1 MGLARRLLW
10 GSAVW
15 EVARPRTPLTSA
27 HLLIRLSNPATALDR
42 RSASDWLRCHKAA
55 HAALTQVLGVTH
67 CTLMF
72 AYQWHALGAA
82 LGEPVA
88 ESSTPTFH
96 LFGRWDA
103 EPGAPGAVLALPA
116 HRRTPLG
123 DDELLDIDLA
133 LRGALRAT
141 AAFDAELTAAVDG
154 PDGGPLAGENRATS
168 LPDIATVTPAHP
180 IDGGHRVLTFHRSL
194 ASISDVR
201 PAEVLALAKALEGFA
216 ADPTVS
222 GLSCIAPDPST
233 TGRRLK
239 LHVLGRSANE
249 SRNPLAALSD
259 SPELSQALL

>member
-10 GSAVW
+10 GSAAW
-15 EVARPRTPLTSA
+15 EVARPRTPLTA
-27 HLLIRLSNPATALDR
+27 GHLLIRLSNPATALDR

-55 HAALTQVLGVTH
+55 NAALTQVLGVTH

-103 EPGAPGAVLALPA
+103 EAVTPGAVLALPA

-133 LRGALRAT
+133 LRDTLRAA
-141 AAFDAELTAAVDG
+141 AAFEAELTAAVDD
-154 PDGGPLAGENRATS
+154 PDGGKQAGGDDDTIP
-168 LPDIATVTPAHP
+168 PDVVTLTPAHL
-180 IDGGHRVLTFHRSL
+180 IDGRHRVLTFQRSL
-194 ASISDVR
+194 ASVSDVR
-201 PAEVLALAKALEGFA
+201 PAEVLALAKVLEGFA

-222 GLSCIAPDPST
+222 GLSCIAPAPST
-233 TGRRLK
+233 TGGRLE

-249 SRNPLAALSD
+249 PRNPLAALLD

>member
-10 GSAVW
+10 GSAAW
-15 EVARPRTPLTSA
+15 EVARPRTPLTA
-27 HLLIRLSNPATALDR
+27 GHLLIRLSNPATALDQ

-55 HAALTQVLGVTH
+55 HTALTQVLGVTR

-103 EPGAPGAVLALPA
+103 EPVTPGSVLALPA

-123 DDELLDIDLA
+123 DDELVGVDLA
-133 LRGALRAT
+133 LRDALRAA
-141 AAFDAELTAAVDG
+141 AAFDADVTVAADD
-154 PDGGPLAGENRATS
+154 PDDGPLAGDNGTGALT
-168 LPDIATVTPAHP
+168 DIVTRTPGHP
-180 IDGGHRVLTFHRSL
+180 TDGGHRVLTFHRSL

-233 TGRRLK
+233 TGSRLE

-249 SRNPLAALSD
+249 SRNPLAALLD

>member
-10 GSAVW
+10 GSAAW
-15 EVARPRTPLTSA
+15 EVARPRTPLTA
-27 HLLIRLSNPATALDR
+27 GHLLVRLTNPATALDE

-55 HAALTQVLGVTH
+55 VAALVEVLGVTH
-67 CTLMF
+67 STLMF

-82 LGEPVA
+82 VGEPVA

-103 EPGAPGAVLALPA
+103 EPVTPGAVLALPA

-123 DDELLDIDLA
+123 EAELLEIDLA
-133 LRGALRAT
+133 LRGALRAA
-141 AAFDAELTAAVDG
+141 AAFDAETMVAEDDQ
-154 PDGGPLAGENRATS
+154 DGGPLAGDNGTKP
-168 LPDIATVTPAHP
+168 PDVVTLTPAHLV
-180 IDGGHRVLTFHRSL
+180 DGGHRVLSVQRAL

-201 PAEVLALAKALEGFA
+201 PAEILALAKVLEGLA

-222 GLSCIAPDPST
+222 GLSCIAPDPAVT
-233 TGRRLK
+233 TGRLEV
-239 LHVLGRSANE
+239 HVLGRSANE
-249 SRNPLAALSD
+249 SRNPLVALLD

>member
-10 GSAVW
+10 GSAAW
-15 EVARPRTPLTSA
+15 EVARPRTPLTA
-27 HLLIRLSNPATALDR
+27 GHLLIRLSNPAIALDQ

-55 HAALTQVLGVTH
+55 VAALTQVLGVTH

-82 LGEPVA
+82 VGEPVA

-103 EPGAPGAVLALPA
+103 EPVTPGAVLAVPA
-116 HRRTPLG
+116 HRRTPL
-123 DDELLDIDLA
+123 DEDELLEIDLA
-133 LRGALRAT
+133 LRDALRAT
-141 AAFDAELTAAVDG
+141 AAFDSELTVDG
-154 PDGGPLAGENRATS
+154 DDLDVGLLAGDKGAAT
-168 LPDIATVTPAHP
+168 LPDVATVTPAHP
-180 IDGGHRVLTFHRSL
+180 IDGGHRVLTVQRDL

-201 PAEVLALAKALEGFA
+201 PAEILALAKGLEGLA

-222 GLSCIAPDPST
+222 GLSCVAPDPAVT
-233 TGRRLK
+233 RGRLE

-249 SRNPLAALSD
+249 SGNPLVALLD

>member
-10 GSAVW
+10 GSAAW
-15 EVARPRTPLTSA
+15 EVARPRTPLTA
-27 HLLIRLSNPATALDR
+27 GHLLIRLSNPATALDG

-55 HAALTQVLGVTH
+55 HAALTQVLGITH

-82 LGEPVA
+82 LGEPAA

-96 LFGRWDA
+96 LFGRWDE
-103 EPGAPGAVLALPA
+103 EPVTPGAVLALPA

-123 DDELLDIDLA
+123 DEELLDIDLA
-133 LRGALRAT
+133 LRDALRAA

-154 PDGGPLAGENRATS
+154 PDGGPLAGDDGTRP
-168 LPDIATVTPAHP
+168 PDVVTLTPAHP
-180 IDGGHRVLTFHRSL
+180 TDGGHRVLTFDRSL

-201 PAEVLALAKALEGFA
+201 SAEVLALAKMLEGFA

-233 TGRRLK
+233 TGGRLE

-249 SRNPLAALSD
+249 SRNPLASLLD

>member
-15 EVARPRTPLTSA
+15 EVARPRTPLTA
-27 HLLIRLSNPATALDR
+27 GHLLIRLSNPATALDR

-103 EPGAPGAVLALPA
+103 EPATPGAVLALPA

-133 LRGALRAT
+133 LRDALRTA
-141 AAFDAELTAAVDG
+141 AAFDADLTAAVDD
-154 PDGGPLAGENRATS
+154 PDDGPLIDDNVTTA
-168 LPDIATVTPAHP
+168 LPDIVTLTPAHP
-180 IDGGHRVLTFHRSL
+180 AESVHRVLTFPRPL
-194 ASISDVR
+194 ASISDVG

-222 GLSCIAPDPST
+222 GLSCIAPDPSI
-233 TGRRLK
+233 TGGRLK
-239 LHVLGRSANE
+239 VHVLGRSANE
-249 SRNPLAALSD
+249 SRNPLAALLD
-259 SPELSQALL
+259 SPELSRALL